1 MSRPVARTRS
11 IAVGL
16 AIVAFAGGLL
26 WYLVSGE
33 RHRTLTVTAQFE
45 EAVGLYEGNAVS
57 VLGMPVGKVT
67 EITPKDSYVQVKLV
81 IDKNI
86 DIPAD
91 VQAVTVATS
100 ILTDRHVELTPPYG
114 GGPKL
119 RDGDV
124 IGLPRTRTPV
134 EFDRTLAMADKLSRA
149 LGGDGEGRGPLANL
163 IGIGARIS
171 SGSGPDIKSA
181 LDQLSQA
188 LRLSSDNG
196 AATGKTIASI
206 AAGLADLTQAAADND
221 TAIREFGSNIRAL
234 SDLIAAENLG
244 AGTTGAKA
252 NQILDQAT
260 ALLEKNRDT
269 LKRTVGDFGGL
280 TTTLTENRRQV
291 EEILDVLPL
300 VGTNIYNAVDPSGH
314 TLRIHPTLDKLMLNG
329 QMAKEICN
337 LAGIKDLG
345 CATGTV
351 ADNAPEFGT
360 TFFVEGM
367 TGLLE
372 RMAGAAK

>member
-1 MSRPVARTRS
+1 MSSQATRTSS
-11 IAVGL
+11 IAIGL
-16 AIVAFAGGLL
+16 TLVVFAGILFWHL
-26 WYLVSGE
+26 ISGD
-33 RHRTLTVTAQFE
+33 RHRALTITAQFE

-67 EITPKDSYVQVKLV
+67 EINPKDSYVEVKLV
-81 IDKNI
+81 IDKDI

-91 VQAVTVATS
+91 VQVVTVATS
-100 ILTDRHVELTPPYG
+100 ILTDRHVELTPTYS

-124 IGLPRTRTPV
+124 VGLPRTRTPV
-134 EFDRTLAMADKLSRA
+134 EFDRTLAMADKLSRS
-149 LGGDGEGRGPLANL
+149 LDGDGQGRGPLADL
-163 IGIGARIS
+163 IGIGAKIS
-171 SGSGPDIKSA
+171 SGNGPDIKSA
-181 LDQLSQA
+181 LDQLSSA

-206 AAGLADLTQAAADND
+206 TASLADLTQAAADND
-221 TAIREFGSNIRAL
+221 TTIREFGANIRAL
-234 SDLIAAENLG
+234 SDVIAAENLG
-244 AGTTGAKA
+244 AGSTGAKA
-252 NQILDQAT
+252 NQILDQAA
-260 ALLEKNRDT
+260 ALLERNRET
-269 LKRTVGDFGGL
+269 VKGAVGDFGSL
-280 TTTLTENRRQV
+280 TTTLTDSRRQV

-300 VGTNIYNAVDPSGH
+300 VGSNIYNAVDPSGH

-337 LAGIKDLG
+337 LAGIRDLG

-351 ADNAPEFGT
+351 ADNAPQFGT

-372 RMAGAAK
+372 NMAGAGR

>member
-1 MSRPVARTRS
+1 MA
-11 IAVGL
+11 L
-16 AIVAFAGGLL
+16 VAF
-26 WYLVSGE
+26 SGILIWCLTSGDP
-33 RHRTLTVTAQFE
+33 HRALTVTAQFE

-67 EITPKDSYVQVKLV
+67 EINPKDSYVEVKLV
-81 IDKNI
+81 IDRDI

-100 ILTDRHVELTPPYG
+100 ILTDRHVELTPTYG

-124 IGLPRTRTPV
+124 VGLARTRTPV

-149 LGGDGEGRGPLANL
+149 LDGDGQGRGPLANL
-163 IGIGARIS
+163 IGIGAKIS
-171 SGSGPDIKSA
+171 SGNGPEIKSA
-181 LDQLSQA
+181 LDQLSAA

-196 AATGKTIASI
+196 AATGKTISSI
-206 AAGLADLTQAAADND
+206 AASLADLTQAAADND
-221 TAIREFGSNIRAL
+221 TTIREFGSNIRAL
-234 SDLIAAENLG
+234 SDVIAAENLG
-244 AGTTGAKA
+244 AGSTGAKA
-252 NQILDQAT
+252 NQILDQAA
-260 ALLEKNRDT
+260 ALLERNRDT
-269 LKRTVGDFGGL
+269 MKGAVGDFGAL
-280 TTTLTENRRQV
+280 TTTLTDNRRQV

-314 TLRIHPTLDKLMLNG
+314 TLRIHPTLDKLLLNG

-372 RMAGAAK
+372 HMAGVGR

>member
-1 MSRPVARTRS
+1 MSRHIWRIPVAAGAALL
-11 IAVGL
+11 AV
-16 AIVAFAGGLL
+16 AGIL
-26 WYLVSGE
+26 WWHGSG
-33 RHRTLTVTAQFE
+33 RPAHAMTVTAQFE

-57 VLGMPVGKVT
+57 VLGMPIGKVT
-67 EITPKDSYVQVKLV
+67 EINPKDSYVEVKLV
-81 IDKNI
+81 IDRNV

-100 ILTDRHVELTPPYG
+100 ILTDRHVELTPPYS

-124 IGLPRTRTPV
+124 VGLPRTRTPV
-134 EFDRTLAMADKLSRA
+134 EFDRTLAMADKLSQA
-149 LGGDGEGRGPLANL
+149 LDGDGQGRGPLANL
-163 IGIGARIS
+163 IGIGAKIS
-171 SGSGPDIKSA
+171 SGSGPDIKAA

-196 AATGKTIASI
+196 AATRQSIASI
-206 AAGLADLTQAAADND
+206 TASLADLSQAAADND
-221 TAIREFGSNIRAL
+221 TAIREFGANVRAL
-234 SDLIAAENLG
+234 SDVVAAENLG
-244 AGTTGAKA
+244 AGRTGAKA
-252 NQILDQAT
+252 NQILDQAA
-260 ALLEKNRDT
+260 ALLERNRGT
-269 LKRTVGDFGGL
+269 IKGVVGDFGAL
-280 TTTLTENRRQV
+280 TTTLTENRRQL

-300 VGTNIYNAVDPSGH
+300 VGTNIYNAVDPSGRA
-314 TLRIHPTLDKLMLNG
+314 LRIHPTLDKLMLNG

-372 RMAGAAK
+372 HMAGVGR

>member
-1 MSRPVARTRS
+1 MSRHAHHTRG
-11 IAVGL
+11 IAFGL
-16 AIVAFAGGLL
+16 AVAAFTGFLA
-26 WYLVSGE
+26 WYVLSAHH
-33 RHRTLTVTAQFE
+33 HRPLTITAQFE

-57 VLGMPVGKVT
+57 ILGMPVGRVT
-67 EITPKDSYVQVKLV
+67 EIDPKDSYVEVKLV
-81 IDKNI
+81 IDK
-86 DIPAD
+86 DVDVPAD

-100 ILTDRHVELTPPYG
+100 ILTDRHVELTPVYT

-124 IGLPRTRTPV
+124 VSLPRTRTPV

-149 LGGDGEGRGPLANL
+149 LDGDGRGNGPLANL
-163 IGIGARIS
+163 IGIGAKIS
-171 SGSGPDIKSA
+171 SGSSHDIKSA

-188 LRLSSDNG
+188 LRLSNDSG
-196 AATGKTIASI
+196 AATKETVSSI
-206 AAGLADLTQAAADND
+206 AASLADLTRAAADND
-221 TAIREFGSNIRAL
+221 TAIREFGTNVRAL
-234 SDLIAAENLG
+234 SELIAAENLG
-244 AGTTGAKA
+244 AGRTGAKV

-260 ALLEKNRDT
+260 AVLEKNRDT
-269 LKRTVGDFGGL
+269 LKSTLGDFGDL
-280 TTTLTENRRQV
+280 TVALTDNRRQV

-337 LAGIKDLG
+337 LAAIKDLG

-372 RMAGAAK
+372 NMAGAPR

>member
-1 MSRPVARTRS
+1 MSRNATHTKS
-11 IAVGL
+11 IAIGL
-16 AIVAFAGGLL
+16 AIVALAGALI
-26 WYLVSGE
+26 WYAVSGE
-33 RHRTLTVTAQFE
+33 PHRPLTVTAQFE
-45 EAVGLYEGNAVS
+45 ETVGLYEGNAVS
-57 VLGMPVGKVT
+57 VLGMPVGKVAA
-67 EITPKDSYVQVKLV
+67 IIPKDSYVEVKLV
-81 IDKNI
+81 IDKDV

-100 ILTDRHVELTPPYG
+100 ILTDRHVELTPAYG

-124 IGLPRTRTPV
+124 VSLPRTRTPV

-149 LGGDGEGRGPLANL
+149 LDGDGQGHGPLANL
-163 IGIGARIS
+163 IGIGAKIS

-188 LRLSSDNG
+188 LRLSGDNG
-196 AATGKTIASI
+196 AATQKTIASI
-206 AAGLADLTQAAADND
+206 AASLADLTQAAADND

-234 SDLIAAENLG
+234 SDVIAAENLG
-244 AGTTGAKA
+244 AGSTGAKA

-260 ALLEKNRDT
+260 SLLEKNRTT
-269 LKRTVGDFGGL
+269 LKGTLGDFSSL
-280 TTTLTENRRQV
+280 TVALTDNRRQL

-314 TLRIHPTLDKLMLNG
+314 TLRIHPTLDKLLLNG

-367 TGLLE
+367 AGLLE
-372 RMAGAAK
+372 HMAGVGR

>member
-1 MSRPVARTRS
+1 MSRHTWRIPVAAAAALL
-11 IAVGL
+11 AV
-16 AIVAFAGGLL
+16 AGIL
-26 WYLVSGE
+26 WWHGSG
-33 RHRTLTVTAQFE
+33 RPAHAMTVTAQFE

-57 VLGMPVGKVT
+57 VLGMPIGKVT
-67 EITPKDSYVQVKLV
+67 EINPKDSYVEVKLV
-81 IDKNI
+81 IDRNV

-100 ILTDRHVELTPPYG
+100 ILTDRHVELTPPYS

-124 IGLPRTRTPV
+124 VGLPRTRTPV
-134 EFDRTLAMADKLSRA
+134 EFDRTLAMADKLSQA
-149 LGGDGEGRGPLANL
+149 LDGDGQGRGPLANL
-163 IGIGARIS
+163 IGIGAKIS
-171 SGSGPDIKSA
+171 SGSGPDIKAA

-196 AATGKTIASI
+196 AATRQSIASI
-206 AAGLADLTQAAADND
+206 TASLADLSQAAADND
-221 TAIREFGSNIRAL
+221 TAIREFGANVRAL
-234 SDLIAAENLG
+234 SDVVAAENLG
-244 AGTTGAKA
+244 AGRTGAKA
-252 NQILDQAT
+252 NQILDQAA
-260 ALLEKNRDT
+260 ALLERNRGT
-269 LKRTVGDFGGL
+269 IKGVVGDFGAL
-280 TTTLTENRRQV
+280 TTTLTENRRQL

-300 VGTNIYNAVDPSGH
+300 VGTNIYNAVDPSGRA
-314 TLRIHPTLDKLMLNG
+314 LRIHPTLDKLMLNG

-372 RMAGAAK
+372 HMAGVGR

>member
-1 MSRPVARTRS
+1 MSRRITRARS
-11 IAVGL
+11 IAAGMAVVAL
-16 AIVAFAGGLL
+16 AGVLIWHFI
-26 WYLVSGE
+26 SGE
-33 RHRTLTVTAQFE
+33 HHRPLTVTAQFE
-45 EAVGLYEGNAVS
+45 DAVGLYVGNAVS
-57 VLGMPVGKVT
+57 VLGMPIGKVT
-67 EITPKDSYVQVKLV
+67 EIAPKDSYVQVTMV
-81 IDKNI
+81 IDKDV

-100 ILTDRHVELTPPYG
+100 ILTDRHVELTPAYG
-114 GGPKL
+114 GGPTL
-119 RDGDV
+119 RDGDIV
-124 IGLPRTRTPV
+124 GLTRTRTPV

-149 LGGDGEGRGPLANL
+149 LSGDGEGHGPLADL
-163 IGIGARIS
+163 IGIGAKIS
-171 SGSGPDIKSA
+171 TGSGPDIKAA

-188 LRLSSDNG
+188 LRLTSDNG
-196 AATGKTIASI
+196 AATHKTIESI
-206 AAGLADLTQAAADND
+206 AASLADLTQAAADND
-221 TAIREFGSNIRAL
+221 TAIREFGSNVRAL
-234 SDLIAAENLG
+234 SDIVAVENLG
-244 AGTTGAKA
+244 AGSTGAKA

-260 ALLEKNRDT
+260 RLLENNRDK
-269 LKRTVGDFGGL
+269 LKGTVGDFGQL
-280 TTTLTENRRQV
+280 TTVMTDSRRQL

-314 TLRIHPTLDKLMLNG
+314 TLRLHPTLDKLMLNG

-351 ADNAPEFGT
+351 ADNAPQFGT

-372 RMAGAAK
+372 RMAGAEK

>member
-1 MSRPVARTRS
+1 MNRLSARNRS
-11 IAVGL
+11 IAIGL
-16 AIVAFAGGLL
+16 VVLTFAATLL
-26 WYLVSGE
+26 WYLTSGD
-33 RHRTLTVTAQFE
+33 RNRALSVTAQFE

-57 VLGMPVGKVT
+57 ILGMPVGKVT
-67 EITPKDSYVQVKLV
+67 EIVPKDSYVEVKLV
-81 IDKNI
+81 IDQNV
-86 DIPAD
+86 DVPAD
-91 VQAVTVATS
+91 VTAVTVATS

-124 IGLPRTRTPV
+124 ISLPRTRTPV

-149 LGGDGEGRGPLANL
+149 LEGDSRGHGPLANL
-163 IGIGARIS
+163 IGIGAKIS

-206 AAGLADLTQAAADND
+206 AASLADLTQAAADND

-234 SDLIAAENLG
+234 SDLVAAENLG
-244 AGTTGAKA
+244 AGSTGAKA

-269 LKRTVGDFGGL
+269 LKSTVTDFGDL
-280 TTTLTENRRQV
+280 TVALTDNRRQV

-300 VGTNIYNAVDPSGH
+300 VGTNIYNAVDSTAH
-314 TLRIHPTLDKLMLNG
+314 TLRIHPTLDKLLLNG

-351 ADNAPEFGT
+351 ADNAPAFGT

-372 RMAGAAK
+372 RMAGVGQ

>member
-1 MSRPVARTRS
+1 MSRHTWRIPVAAAAALL
-11 IAVGL
+11 AV
-16 AIVAFAGGLL
+16 AGIL
-26 WYLVSGE
+26 WWHGSG
-33 RHRTLTVTAQFE
+33 RPAHAMTVTAQFE

-57 VLGMPVGKVT
+57 VLGMPIGKVT
-67 EITPKDSYVQVKLV
+67 EINPKDSYVEVKLV
-81 IDKNI
+81 IDRNV

-100 ILTDRHVELTPPYG
+100 ILTDRHVELTPPYS

-124 IGLPRTRTPV
+124 VGLPRTRTPV
-134 EFDRTLAMADKLSRA
+134 EFDRTLAMADKLSQA
-149 LGGDGEGRGPLANL
+149 LDGDGGQGRGPLANL
-163 IGIGARIS
+163 IGIGAKIS
-171 SGSGPDIKSA
+171 SGSGPDIKAA

-196 AATGKTIASI
+196 AATRQSIASI
-206 AAGLADLTQAAADND
+206 TASLADLSQAAADND
-221 TAIREFGSNIRAL
+221 TAIREFGANVRAL
-234 SDLIAAENLG
+234 SDVVAAENLG
-244 AGTTGAKA
+244 AGRTGAKA
-252 NQILDQAT
+252 NQILDQAA
-260 ALLEKNRDT
+260 ALLERNRGT
-269 LKRTVGDFGGL
+269 IKGVVGDFGAL
-280 TTTLTENRRQV
+280 TTTLTENRRQL

-300 VGTNIYNAVDPSGH
+300 VGTNIYNAVDPSGRA
-314 TLRIHPTLDKLMLNG
+314 LRIHPTLDKLMLNG

-372 RMAGAAK
+372 HMAGVGR

>member
-1 MSRPVARTRS
+1 MSRRS
-11 IAVGL
+11 RRIAPI
-16 AIVAFAGGLL
+16 AIGSALLVCTAMLL
-26 WYLVSGE
+26 WYLASGGS
-33 RHRTLTVTAQFE
+33 HRAMTVTAQFE
-45 EAVGLYEGNAVS
+45 EAVGLYAGNSVS
-57 VLGMPVGKVT
+57 VLGMPVGRVT
-67 EITPKDSYVQVKLV
+67 EINPKDSYVEVTLV

-100 ILTDRHVELTPPYG
+100 ILTDRHVELTPPYD

-124 IGLPRTRTPV
+124 VGLTRTRTPV

-149 LGGDGEGRGPLANL
+149 LDGDGQGRGPLANL
-163 IGIGARIS
+163 IGIGAKIS
-171 SGSGPDIKSA
+171 SGSGPDIKAA

-196 AATGKTIASI
+196 AATEKTIASI
-206 AAGLADLTQAAADND
+206 AASLADLTQAAADND
-221 TAIREFGSNIRAL
+221 TAIRDFGANVRAL
-234 SDLIAAENLG
+234 SDVIAAENLG
-244 AGTTGAKA
+244 AGRTGAKA
-252 NQILDQAT
+252 NQILDQAA

-269 LKRTVGDFGGL
+269 IKGVVGDFGAL
-280 TTTLTENRRQV
+280 TTTLTQHRRQV

-300 VGTNIYNAVDPSGH
+300 VGTNIYNAVDPNGQ

-329 QMAKEICN
+329 QMAKDICN

-351 ADNAPEFGT
+351 ADNAPAFGT

-372 RMAGAAK
+372 NMAGAGR

>member
-1 MSRPVARTRS
+1 MSRHTWRIPVAAAAALL
-11 IAVGL
+11 AV
-16 AIVAFAGGLL
+16 AGIL
-26 WYLVSGE
+26 WWHGSG
-33 RHRTLTVTAQFE
+33 RPARAMTVTAQFE

-57 VLGMPVGKVT
+57 VLGMPIGKVT
-67 EITPKDSYVQVKLV
+67 EINPKDSYVEVKLV
-81 IDKNI
+81 IDRNV

-100 ILTDRHVELTPPYG
+100 ILTDRHVELTPPYS

-124 IGLPRTRTPV
+124 VGLPRTRTPV
-134 EFDRTLAMADKLSRA
+134 EFDRTLAMADKLSQA
-149 LGGDGEGRGPLANL
+149 LDGDGGQGRGPLANL
-163 IGIGARIS
+163 IGIGAKIS
-171 SGSGPDIKSA
+171 SGSGPDIKAA

-196 AATGKTIASI
+196 AATRQSIASI
-206 AAGLADLTQAAADND
+206 TASLADLSQAAADND
-221 TAIREFGSNIRAL
+221 TAIREFGANVRAL
-234 SDLIAAENLG
+234 SDVVAAENLG
-244 AGTTGAKA
+244 AGRTGAKA
-252 NQILDQAT
+252 NQILDQAA
-260 ALLEKNRDT
+260 ALLERNRGT
-269 LKRTVGDFGGL
+269 IKGVVGDFGAL
-280 TTTLTENRRQV
+280 TTTLTENRRQL

-300 VGTNIYNAVDPSGH
+300 VGTNIYNAVDPSGRA
-314 TLRIHPTLDKLMLNG
+314 LRIHPTLDKLMLNG

-372 RMAGAAK
+372 HMAGVGR

>member
-1 MSRPVARTRS
+1 MTAITTRTRS
-11 IAVGL
+11 IAIGL
-16 AIVAFAGGLL
+16 ALLAVAGILL
-26 WYLVSGE
+26 WHLASGN
-33 RHRTLTVTAQFE
+33 RQRALTVTAQFE

-57 VLGMPVGKVT
+57 ILGMPVGKVT
-67 EITPKDSYVQVKLV
+67 EIVPKDSYVEVKLV
-81 IDKNI
+81 IDKNV

-119 RDGDV
+119 RDRDV
-124 IGLPRTRTPV
+124 ISLPRTRTPV

-149 LGGDGEGRGPLANL
+149 LEGDGRGHGPLANL
-163 IGIGARIS
+163 IGIGAKIS

-196 AATGKTIASI
+196 AATGKSIASI
-206 AAGLADLTQAAADND
+206 AASLADLTQAAADND

-244 AGTTGAKA
+244 AGSTGAKA
-252 NQILDQAT
+252 NQVLDQAA

-269 LKRTVGDFGGL
+269 LKGTVSDFGSL
-280 TTTLTENRRQV
+280 TVALNDNRRQV

-351 ADNAPEFGT
+351 ADNAPAFGT

-372 RMAGAAK
+372 HMAGVAK